1 MVRDYLI
8 NMRSS
13 KKAQMQ
19 MSVGTIV
26 TIVLL
31 MTVLIL
37 GLVLVRTIFKG
48 ATNVVDLSN
57 DQLMEEVNKLFGEDK
72 GVVVYPASR
81 RIEVEQ
87 GEIDG
92 FGIGIKNLLG
102 TAGGDTFSYEAVV
115 SDPDLQQKCGVN
127 ENTVAGWISTGRA
140 ESNIPIPSGATS
152 TQRVLLDIPL
162 GSALCTFRLRVNVD
176 SAQGNYGTEFMD
188 ITIKAK

>member
-1 MVRDYLI
+1 MV
-8 NMRSS
+8 SKKS

-31 MTVLIL
+31 MTVLVL
-37 GLVLVRTIFKG
+37 GLVLVRNIFG
-48 ATNVVDLSN
+48 SATKVIDLT
-57 DQLMEEVNKLFGEDK
+57 DEQLTEEINKLFGEDK

-81 RIEVEQ
+81 RMEIEQ

-102 TAGGDTFSYEAVV
+102 AAGGDTFSYETIV
-115 SDPDLQQKCGVN
+115 SDPDLQRKCGVGEN
-127 ENTVAGWISTGRA
+127 EVLNWISTGRA
-140 ESNIPIPSGATS
+140 ENNIPIPSGDKS
-152 TQRVLLDIPL
+152 TQRVLFDIPV
-162 GSALCTFRLRVNVD
+162 GSPLCTFRLRVNVN
-176 SAQGNYGTEFMD
+176 SVAGSYGTEFMD

>member
-1 MVRDYLI
+1 MI
-8 NMRSS
+8 NL

-57 DQLMEEVNKLFGEDK
+57 DQLIEEVNKLFGEDK
-72 GVVVYPASR
+72 GVVLYPASK

-87 GEIDG
+87 GEVNG

-102 TAGGDTFSYEAVV
+102 KAEGNTFSYETIV
-115 SDPDLQQKCGVN
+115 SDPDIQRKCGVD
-127 ENTVAGWISTGRA
+127 ENTVLDWIVTGRA
-140 ESNIPIPSGATS
+140 ENNIPIPSGDQS
-152 TQRVLLDIPL
+152 TQRVLLDIPI
-162 GSALCTFRLRVNVD
+162 GSPLCTFRLRVNVD
-176 SAQGNYGTEFMD
+176 SNEGDYGTDFMD
-188 ITIKAK
+188 IIIKAK